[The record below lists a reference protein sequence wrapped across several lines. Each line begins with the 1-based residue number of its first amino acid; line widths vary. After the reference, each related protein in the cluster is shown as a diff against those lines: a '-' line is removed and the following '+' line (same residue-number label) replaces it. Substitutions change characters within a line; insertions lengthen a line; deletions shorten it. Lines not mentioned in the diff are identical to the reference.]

1 MGEDIMFHDTN
12 LRSMKMH
19 LCALLA
25 TTAALT
31 TLLSACGAPPVGDLD
46 GAEEEAL
53 SEQAD
58 ELAGP
63 ASGRLTCAV
72 VRCMDG
78 FVCEERK
85 GRAACVPAPMRQCV
99 TDADCS
105 LVDNYCGGCNCNAV
119 PTGTPAP
126 KCPGDEVACFVA
138 PCSGLTASCQ
148 AGACVIANE
157 L

>member
-1 MGEDIMFHDTN
+1 MFHDTN
-12 LRSMKMH
+12 LRSMKMN

-25 TTAALT
+25 VTAALT

-46 GAEEEAL
+46 VAEEANL
-53 SEQAD
+53 SEQEDA
-58 ELAGP
+58 LVGP
-63 ASGRLTCAV
+63 GNGRLTCAV
-72 VRCMDG
+72 VRCRDG
-78 FVCEERK
+78 FVCEERN
-85 GRAACVPAPMRQCV
+85 GRAACVPAPKPGCV

-119 PTGTPAP
+119 PTGTVAP

-138 PCSGLTASCQ
+138 PCLGLTASCQ
-148 AGACVIANE
+148 AGVCVIANE